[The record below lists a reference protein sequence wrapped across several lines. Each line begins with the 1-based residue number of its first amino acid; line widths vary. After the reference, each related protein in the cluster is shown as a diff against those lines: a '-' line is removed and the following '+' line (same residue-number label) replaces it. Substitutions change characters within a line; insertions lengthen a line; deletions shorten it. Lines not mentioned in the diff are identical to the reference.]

1 MRSENAVWIT
11 GVGAC
16 TPLGNEYGAIADA
29 LAAGK
34 SGVRPIT
41 HFHVADHPSQ
51 IAGQIGQV
59 PVPSSWESHS
69 STTAFQ
75 ALDPLDQLTH
85 GCAEEA
91 LRDSGWW
98 DRRQEMRLG
107 IVIGLG
113 GEWPLRWE
121 HDAHQGGQQVRQPE
135 RDTESLVS
143 AVQRHLGCT
152 GPAVSVSAAC
162 ASGNQALALAR
173 RWIQNGWVDICLA
186 GACDRGVTPICL
198 AAFGN
203 LRALSRRNQEPQAAS
218 RPFDKGR
225 DGFVLGEGGAMF
237 VLERAD
243 SARRRSARVY
253 AEIAGCGASSDAHH
267 MVIPSPDPKPAAR
280 AIQQALTEAG
290 LTADQIH
297 YINAHATGTPV
308 GDACET
314 AALEAVLGDAAPDVP
329 VSSSKSM
336 TGHLLSAA
344 GGMEAL
350 VCMIAMDRGFV
361 PPTINLDS
369 PEAGSRLCHVCNEA
383 REWPI
388 RVAVSNSFGF
398 GGCNTS
404 LVLRAV

>member
-1 MRSENAVWIT
+1 VRSDPAVWIT

-16 TPLGNEYGAIADA
+16 TPLGNEYDVIADS
-29 LAAGK
+29 LRAGK

-41 HFHVADHPSQ
+41 HFHVTDHPSQ
-51 IAGQIGQV
+51 IAAQIGQV
-59 PVPSSWESHS
+59 PLPPGWRAE
-69 STTAFQ
+69 TFL
-75 ALDPLDQLTH
+75 ALDPLDQLTLW
-85 GCAEEA
+85 CVQRA

-98 DRRQEMRLG
+98 ERRQEVRLG
-107 IVIGLG
+107 IVIGMG

-121 HDAHQGGQQVRQPE
+121 RDFHQGGQLIRQPWQDAE
-135 RDTESLVS
+135 PLVS
-143 AVQRHLGCT
+143 IVQRHLGST
-152 GPAVSVSAAC
+152 GPAISVSAAC

-173 RWIQNGWVDICLA
+173 RWIQSGWVDICLA

-203 LRALSRRNQEPQAAS
+203 LRALSRRNGDPQAAS
-218 RPFDKGR
+218 RPFDRDR

-237 VLERAD
+237 VLERAE
-243 SARRRSARVY
+243 SARRRGARVY

-267 MVIPSPDPKPAAR
+267 MVIPSPDPKPAAT

-290 LTADQIH
+290 VAPHQID

-314 AALEAVLGDAAPDVP
+314 AALEAVLGDSAPDVP
-329 VSSSKSM
+329 ISSSKSM

-350 VCMIAMDRGFV
+350 VCMIAMNQGFV
-361 PPTINLDS
+361 PPTINLES
-369 PEAGSRLCHVCNEA
+369 PDAGSRLCHVCNEA

>member
-1 MRSENAVWIT
+1 MRSDHPVWIT

-16 TPLGNEYGAIADA
+16 TPLGNEYEAIADS
-29 LAAGK
+29 LRAGK

-51 IAGQIGQV
+51 IAAQV
-59 PVPSSWESHS
+59 EPVPLPAGWESDS
-69 STTAFQ
+69 FQ
-75 ALDPLDQLTH
+75 ALAPLDQLTLW
-85 GCAEEA
+85 CVQQA

-98 DRRQEMRLG
+98 ERRQEVRVG

-121 HDAHQGGQQVRQPE
+121 DDSHRRGHRIRQPA
-135 RDTESLVS
+135 RDTEPLVS
-143 AVQRHLGCT
+143 IVQRSIGST

-162 ASGNQALALAR
+162 ASGNQAMALAR
-173 RWIQNGWVDICLA
+173 RWIQTGWVDICLA

-203 LRALSRRNQEPQAAS
+203 LRALSRRNKEPQAAS
-218 RPFDKGR
+218 RPFDRDR

-243 SARRRSARVY
+243 SARRRGARVY

-290 LTADQIH
+290 VAPRQID

-314 AALEAVLGDAAPDVP
+314 AVLEAVLGDSAPDVP

-350 VCMIAMDRGFV
+350 VCMIAMEQGFV
-361 PPTINLDS
+361 PPTINLES
-369 PEAGSRLCHVCNEA
+369 PDPGSRLCHVCNEA